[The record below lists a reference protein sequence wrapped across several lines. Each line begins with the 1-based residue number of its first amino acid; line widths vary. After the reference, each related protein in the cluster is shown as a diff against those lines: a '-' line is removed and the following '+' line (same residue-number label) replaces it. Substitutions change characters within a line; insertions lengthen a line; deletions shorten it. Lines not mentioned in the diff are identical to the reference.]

1 MNIIKYLGTQALKS
15 VLECSQLSIMQ
26 QDHLGHTVSLHS
38 YSINGAVPSELS
50 KLPRFVLSLKFILSY
65 FCWNLNRR
73 CAS

>member
-1 MNIIKYLGTQALKS
+1 
-15 VLECSQLSIMQ
+15 MQ